1 MCKYCGSQGI
11 HVKCGDLPLTE
22 DVKWKCSFCTD
33 VVKKIPPKAKHH
45 LTKIKKMKKGK
56 SSQRSLNA
64 KILSRTSF
72 RLEALDVCL
81 MKSQTVTASV
91 KLCPNYEV
99 PLPINL
105 GRLKPTVQA
114 PEEIVKKAVERVAK
128 LENVNLSPML
138 KLSPVKKNTPSKYY
152 GLNREDRAMTPTSPY
167 NLTPTKQTPVKNYS
181 ISSKVSPKKLLKILN
196 KKMFGLGGKDS
207 ENETTGDEQSEP
219 ENEEFKCDC
228 GTEYVTKT
236 SLKMHQMNCDKV
248 TKIIKFSPKKR
259 TFSEAFSEENDSE
272 PNNVLQESCFELEPV
287 SGKVPDQLFEESSE
301 KRKEMAKK
309 KCESCQEL
317 ITVVGFKNHFKVC
330 SLFYKFMKRNSY
342 EFECRICSKQTAG
355 LETKDRS
362 FMYSH
367 IRDKHQENLDSTENV
382 QKIDNLEPNISTF
395 EPSKDH
401 ENLQKQDPPEQ
412 KKPKK
417 ECRNCYKWI
426 SDSGFTKHITSCNLK
441 HQESLNSSE
450 NSVEKSELMQENGS
464 QQNQGGSSEKKMAKC
479 EYCQESVFLTS
490 KHTNSCKIYY
500 KFMKKSSDVYQC
512 QLCSFEASMRYN
524 MYQHIK
530 SKHQKSLD
538 CEPENSDLGPKNSE
552 KNGQEN
558 STLSPSTSSSP
569 DSTKENNNQLNR
581 NSPKSPDKRNN
592 KKKCENCQEFIG
604 MNLFSKHSQKCKL
617 YFKFMQKNPDGFQC
631 QLCPSQA
638 KIRANMNAHI
648 RDKHPECLN
657 SDSEMKTP
665 QSKNKTNPHADENT
679 SMTSSPTSSKKKKK
693 QEKNEIKTTP
703 DGMKQK
709 SILNFF
715 KKGNTTL

>member
-64 KILSRTSF
+64 KILSKTTFS
-72 RLEALDVCL
+72 LKASDVCL

-99 PLPINL
+99 PLPVNL
-105 GRLKPTVQA
+105 GRLKPPTVQS
-114 PEEIVKKAVERVAK
+114 PEEIVNKVVERVAK

-167 NLTPTKQTPVKNYS
+167 NLTPTKQTPIKNYS

-196 KKMFGLGGKDS
+196 KKMFGLVGKDS
-207 ENETTGDEQSEP
+207 ENETTGDEQSET

-228 GTEYVTKT
+228 GTEYVTKA
-236 SLKMHQMNCDKV
+236 SLNVHQMNCDKV

-272 PNNVLQESCFELEPV
+272 PNNVLQESYFELEPV
-287 SGKVPDQLFEESSE
+287 SGKVPDQLFEESGE

-309 KCESCQEL
+309 KCESCKDL
-317 ITVVGFKNHFKVC
+317 ITVVGFKKHFNVC
-330 SLFYKFMKRNSY
+330 SLFYKFMKRNSF
-342 EFECRICSKQTAG
+342 EFECRICSRQTAG
-355 LETKDRS
+355 LETKDRN

-367 IRDKHQENLDSTENV
+367 IRDKHQEHLDSAENK
-382 QKIDNLEPNISTF
+382 QKIHNLEPNISTS

-401 ENLQKQDPPEQ
+401 ENHQKQDPPEQ

-426 SDSGFTKHITSCNLK
+426 SDSGFTKHITSCNIK
-441 HQESLNSSE
+441 HQESLNPSE
-450 NSVEKSELMQENGS
+450 NSVEKSESMQENGS
-464 QQNQGGSSEKKMAKC
+464 QQN
-479 EYCQESVFLTS
+479 
-490 KHTNSCKIYY
+490 
-500 KFMKKSSDVYQC
+500 
-512 QLCSFEASMRYN
+512 
-524 MYQHIK
+524 HIK
-530 SKHQKSLD
+530 NKHRMSLD
-538 CEPENSDLGPKNSE
+538 CEQENDDLAPKNSE
-552 KNGQEN
+552 KNVQEN

-569 DSTKENNNQLNR
+569 DSSKENNNQLNR
-581 NSPKSPDKRNN
+581 NSPKSPDKRHN
-592 KKKCENCQEFIG
+592 KKKCENCQEYIG
-604 MNLFSKHSQKCKL
+604 ISLFSKHSQKCKL
-617 YFKFMQKNPDGFQC
+617 YFKFMQTNPDGFQC

-665 QSKNKTNPHADENT
+665 KSKIKTKPHADMNNSST
-679 SMTSSPTSSKKKKK
+679 TSSPTSSKKKKK
-693 QEKNEIKTTP
+693 QEKDEIKTTP

>member
-56 SSQRSLNA
+56 SSQRNLNA
-64 KILSRTSF
+64 KILSKTTFS
-72 RLEALDVCL
+72 LEALDVCL

-99 PLPINL
+99 PLPVNL
-105 GRLKPTVQA
+105 GSLKPTVQA
-114 PEEIVKKAVERVAK
+114 SEEIVMKAVERVAK

-167 NLTPTKQTPVKNYS
+167 NLTPTKQTPNKNYS

-219 ENEEFKCDC
+219 ENEEFKCNC
-228 GTEYVTKT
+228 GTEYVTKA
-236 SLKMHQMNCDKV
+236 SLNIHQMNCDKV

-301 KRKEMAKK
+301 KRKEMTKK

-317 ITVVGFKNHFKVC
+317 ITVVGFKSHFKVC

-342 EFECRICSKQTAG
+342 EFECRICSRQTAG
-355 LETKDRS
+355 LETKDRN

-367 IRDKHQENLDSTENV
+367 IRDKHQEHLDSSENV
-382 QKIDNLEPNISTF
+382 PKIDNLEPNISTS
-395 EPSKDH
+395 ESSKDH
-401 ENLQKQDPPEQ
+401 ENHQKQDPPEQ

-441 HQESLNSSE
+441 HQESLNPSE
-450 NSVEKSELMQENGS
+450 NSVEKSELVQGNGS
-464 QQNQGGSSEKKMAKC
+464 QQ
-479 EYCQESVFLTS
+479 
-490 KHTNSCKIYY
+490 H
-500 KFMKKSSDVYQC
+500 
-512 QLCSFEASMRYN
+512 
-524 MYQHIK
+524 HIK
-530 SKHQKSLD
+530 DKHRKSLD
-538 CEPENSDLGPKNSE
+538 CEQKSGDLAPKNSE
-552 KNGQEN
+552 NNGQEN

-581 NSPKSPDKRNN
+581 NSPKSPDKRPN

-604 MNLFSKHSQKCKL
+604 RNLFSKHSQKCHL
-617 YFKFMQKNPDGFQC
+617 YFKFMQTNPDGFQC

-648 RDKHPECLN
+648 RDKHPDCLN

-665 QSKNKTNPHADENT
+665 KSKIKTKSHADTNT
-679 SMTSSPTSSKKKKK
+679 SMTSSSTSSKKKKK
-693 QEKNEIKTTP
+693 QEKDEIKTTP

>member
-56 SSQRSLNA
+56 SSQRNLNA
-64 KILSRTSF
+64 KILSKTTFS
-72 RLEALDVCL
+72 LEALDVCL
-81 MKSQTVTASV
+81 MKSQTLTASV

-99 PLPINL
+99 PLPVNL

-114 PEEIVKKAVERVAK
+114 PEEIVNKAVERVAK

-152 GLNREDRAMTPTSPY
+152 GLNREDRSMTPTSPY
-167 NLTPTKQTPVKNYS
+167 NLTPTKQTPIKNYS

-228 GTEYVTKT
+228 GTEHVSKT
-236 SLKMHQMNCDKV
+236 SLKIHQMNCDKV

-272 PNNVLQESCFELEPV
+272 PNNVLQESCFELEPL
-287 SGKVPDQLFEESSE
+287 SGKAPDQLFEESGE

-309 KCESCQEL
+309 KCDSCQEL
-317 ITVVGFKNHFKVC
+317 ITVVGIKNHFKVC

-342 EFECRICSKQTAG
+342 EFECRICSKQTAA
-355 LETKDRS
+355 LETKDRNI
-362 FMYSH
+362 MYSH
-367 IRDKHQENLDSTENV
+367 IRDKHQENLDSAENV
-382 QKIDNLEPNISTF
+382 QKIDNLEPNISTS
-395 EPSKDH
+395 ESLKDH
-401 ENLQKQDPPEQ
+401 ENHQKQDAPEH

-441 HQESLNSSE
+441 HQQSLNPSE
-450 NSVEKSELMQENGS
+450 NSVEKSELVQENGS
-464 QQNQGGSSEKKMAKC
+464 QQN
-479 EYCQESVFLTS
+479 
-490 KHTNSCKIYY
+490 
-500 KFMKKSSDVYQC
+500 
-512 QLCSFEASMRYN
+512 
-524 MYQHIK
+524 HIK
-530 SKHQKSLD
+530 NKHRKSLD
-538 CEPENSDLGPKNSE
+538 CEQENGDLAPKNYE

-569 DSTKENNNQLNR
+569 DSVKENNNQLNR
-581 NSPKSPDKRNN
+581 NSPKSPDKRHN

-604 MNLFSKHSQKCKL
+604 TNLFSKHSQKCKL
-617 YFKFMQKNPDGFQC
+617 YFKFMKKNPDGFQC

-638 KIRANMNAHI
+638 KKRAIMNAHI

-657 SDSEMKTP
+657 SEMKTP
-665 QSKNKTNPHADENT
+665 MSKNKTKPHADMNNS

-693 QEKNEIKTTP
+693 QERPEIKTTP